1 MNLDVALLVASTI
14 AGVLAVVVLVTGDD
28 AAPRPRRAIRP
39 GAPVRVAGAGVAAL
53 AVVAASG
60 WLVAALIVGVGCWYA
75 IGAWQ
80 QRDAGGVSDLQRID
94 ALASWIEN
102 LRDVLIA
109 GDQPIGAINATVATC
124 PAAIKPQVRRLA
136 AGLGRQD
143 PAIVFRRFADDIDD
157 PLGDLVAAGLLIA
170 VQRGA
175 RTAAVLS
182 SLAEQARRQSD
193 RRRLVEAERAPI
205 RTRGHPAD
213 GDHGHARPRAPGV
226 RTRRIPRAVRQRRR
240 PAVPR
245 PGPRDLR
252 DAAAPGAAPRPVP
265 ATEPIPHRRTIP
277 MRTAGALVLCSVAFC
292 AGTWLVVG
300 GWRQPRPT
308 LQRAMAHLHRPGV
321 VAPASAA
328 DASDLVVSVGAFV
341 EQRGASTWTR
351 AWRQPL
357 RLVGR
362 SVETHVGYLVLA
374 SLGGLVA
381 PALVLAILQVLG
393 VVSIGIWVPAALS
406 VACAIVLPLLVHST
420 TMAASGEVAVDL
432 RHQLG
437 AYLDMVTMLLAG
449 NTGYEGALDQAARAG
464 DGLLFR
470 ELRRAMREAGTTGQS
485 LVRALEQVAGDY
497 GIVELEQVA
506 ATATLSAAEGAP
518 VARSLAA
525 KCSTLRSTLA
535 AEQEADA
542 RVRNDKVTPPLV
554 AMALLFMA
562 LIIYPALNLN

>member
-1 MNLDVALLVASTI
+1 
-14 AGVLAVVVLVTGDD
+14 
-28 AAPRPRRAIRP
+28 
-39 GAPVRVAGAGVAAL
+39 
-53 AVVAASG
+53 
-60 WLVAALIVGVGCWYA
+60 
-75 IGAWQ
+75 
-80 QRDAGGVSDLQRID
+80 
-94 ALASWIEN
+94 
-102 LRDVLIA
+102 
-109 GDQPIGAINATVATC
+109 
-124 PAAIKPQVRRLA
+124 
-136 AGLGRQD
+136 
-143 PAIVFRRFADDIDD
+143 
-157 PLGDLVAAGLLIA
+157 
-170 VQRGA
+170 
-175 RTAAVLS
+175 
-182 SLAEQARRQSD
+182 
-193 RRRLVEAERAPI
+193 
-205 RTRGHPAD
+205 
-213 GDHGHARPRAPGV
+213 
-226 RTRRIPRAVRQRRR
+226 
-240 PAVPR
+240 
-245 PGPRDLR
+245 
-252 DAAAPGAAPRPVP
+252 
-265 ATEPIPHRRTIP
+265 
-277 MRTAGALVLCSVAFC
+277 MRTAGVLVLCSLAFS
-292 AGTWLVVG
+292 AGAWMVVG

-321 VAPASAA
+321 MTPTSTA
-328 DASDLVVSVGAFV
+328 DTSDLIVSVGAFV
-341 EQRGASTWTR
+341 DQRGASTWTS

-374 SLGGLVA
+374 ALGGLVA
-381 PALVLAILQVLG
+381 PALVLAILQGLG
-393 VVSIGIWVPAALS
+393 IASIGIWVPAALS
-406 VACAIVLPLLVHST
+406 VTCAIVLPLLVHST
-420 TMAASGEVAVDL
+420 TMATSAEVAIDL

-470 ELRRAMREAGTTGQS
+470 ELRRAIREAGTTGQS
-485 LVRALEQVAGDY
+485 LVRALAEVADDY

>member
-1 MNLDVALLVASTI
+1 
-14 AGVLAVVVLVTGDD
+14 
-28 AAPRPRRAIRP
+28 
-39 GAPVRVAGAGVAAL
+39 
-53 AVVAASG
+53 
-60 WLVAALIVGVGCWYA
+60 
-75 IGAWQ
+75 
-80 QRDAGGVSDLQRID
+80 
-94 ALASWIEN
+94 
-102 LRDVLIA
+102 
-109 GDQPIGAINATVATC
+109 
-124 PAAIKPQVRRLA
+124 
-136 AGLGRQD
+136 
-143 PAIVFRRFADDIDD
+143 
-157 PLGDLVAAGLLIA
+157 
-170 VQRGA
+170 
-175 RTAAVLS
+175 
-182 SLAEQARRQSD
+182 
-193 RRRLVEAERAPI
+193 
-205 RTRGHPAD
+205 
-213 GDHGHARPRAPGV
+213 
-226 RTRRIPRAVRQRRR
+226 
-240 PAVPR
+240 
-245 PGPRDLR
+245 
-252 DAAAPGAAPRPVP
+252 
-265 ATEPIPHRRTIP
+265 
-277 MRTAGALVLCSVAFC
+277 MRTAGVLVLCSLALC

-308 LQRAMAHLHRPGV
+308 LQRAMAHLHRPGL
-321 VAPASAA
+321 VAPASTAEG
-328 DASDLVVSVGAFV
+328 SDLVVRIGTFV
-341 EQRGASTWTR
+341 EHRGASTWTR
-351 AWRQPL
+351 AWRRPL

-362 SVETHVGYLVLA
+362 SVETHVGHLALA
-374 SLGGLVA
+374 SLVGLVA
-381 PALVLAILQVLG
+381 PALTLAILRGLG

-420 TMAASGEVAVDL
+420 TMAASTEVAIDL

-485 LVRALEQVAGDY
+485 LVRALEQVADDY